1 MILLTLHIVAIGAVI
16 GVTANFAYFMGKN
29 EGLRVT
35 RKEHED
41 KELKKRS
48 IKNRILIEF
57 ISEFFLQLVVFSNA
71 L

>member
-16 GVTANFAYFMGKN
+16 GVTANFAYSMGKK
-29 EGLRVT
+29 EALRVF

-41 KELKKRS
+41 RELKKEVQKS
-48 IKNRILIEF
+48 NPNRIYIRV
-57 ISEFFLQLVVFSNA
+57 FLQLVVFSNA

>member
-16 GVTANFAYFMGKN
+16 GVTANFAYSMGKK

-41 KELKKRS
+41 EKLIKEVPK
-48 IKNRILIEF
+48 IE
-57 ISEFFLQLVVFSNA
+57 S
-71 L
+71 